1 MENFVAEN
9 DKQSYQ
15 RHNKSPIKNDNKSSQ
30 LSGLISIDDRCYSN
44 ATSTTN
50 TANIGHSN
58 GDGTE
63 QEQQR
68 PLSNSIENTA
78 TTINTIPTTNTGG
91 STYDAYNNH
100 NFNTNQSNNCD
111 EEEFTTVSM
120 SPDER
125 NTFFPSSSSSSSRRM
140 ASLQEYNYTPSGNND
155 PVYHPTI
162 RPTRE
167 SVLQRLYEALLRRSL
182 TKVRTPTKYD

>member
-30 LSGLISIDDRCYSN
+30 LSGLISIDDRYYSN
-44 ATSTTN
+44 ATSANN

-58 GDGTE
+58 DDGTE
-63 QEQQR
+63 QEQL
-68 PLSNSIENTA
+68 PPPPNSIENTA

-91 STYDAYNNH
+91 NSSTYDAYNNQ
-100 NFNTNQSNNCD
+100 NYNTNQSNND

-120 SPDER
+120 SPDES
-125 NTFFPSSSSSSSRRM
+125 NTFFPSSSSSSFRRT
-140 ASLQEYNYTPSGNND
+140 ASLQKYSYTPSGNND

-167 SVLQRLYEALLRRSL
+167 RDRKSTRLNSV
-182 TKVRTPTKYD
+182 T